1 MSGPTRA
8 GHRLV
13 VKNAA
18 EICVPDAEGAG
29 VQRLTGHALYIE
41 GGRVAWLGP
50 QAELPASAHDAP
62 EYDAA
67 DRAVL
72 PALVDAHTHLVWG
85 GDRVADFARRARG
98 MTYAEIAAEG
108 GGIVTT
114 VKATRATPFADLLSA
129 ARRRLLDRARHGIGT
144 TEIKSGYGLSVS
156 HELRMLEVVAAL
168 RAEGF
173 DVEATL
179 LAAHTIPPDADRAE
193 YLRAVREE
201 LIPEVARR
209 GLARFADAFV
219 ERGAYTAD
227 EAREVFA
234 AARAHGLMPRIHADQ
249 ITAGGGAE
257 LAAEAGATSADH
269 LEHVSDAG
277 MAALKAAGVV
287 AVLLP
292 GAMTYLGDAAPKL
305 GRRLVDTGVKVA
317 VATDTNPGSSPTQN
331 LPLMATL
338 AVSQMGLT
346 AEEALRAVTLGGA
359 EALRRVDVG
368 TLAVGALGRFIVLNS
383 PDSRA
388 LVAAFGEPV
397 VADLV
402 LCEA

>member
-1 MSGPTRA
+1 VGPTRVA
-8 GHRLV
+8 PRLV
-13 VKNAA
+13 VKNAR
-18 EICVPDAEGAG
+18 ELCVPDADGPG
-29 VQRLTGHALYIE
+29 VTRLPGHALYIE

-50 QAELPASAHDAP
+50 QGQLPSAADGAP
-62 EYDAA
+62 VYDAG

-98 MTYAEIAAEG
+98 LSYAQIAAEG

-114 VKATRATPFADLLSA
+114 VKATRATPFPELLDA
-129 ARRRLLDRARHGIGT
+129 TRRRLEARAQHGIGT
-144 TEIKSGYGLSVS
+144 TEIKSGYGLSVA

-179 LAAHTIPPDADRAE
+179 LAAHTIPPDAERGA
-193 YLRAVREE
+193 YLEAVRET

-209 GLARFADAFV
+209 GLARFVDAFV
-219 ERGAYTAD
+219 ERGAYTAE
-227 EAREVFA
+227 EARAVFA
-234 AARAHGLMPRIHADQ
+234 AGRAHGLIPRLHADQ
-249 ITAGGGAE
+249 LTAGGGAE
-257 LAAEAGATSADH
+257 LAAEAGAASADH
-269 LEHVSDAG
+269 LEHISEPG

-292 GAMTYLGDAAPKL
+292 GAMVYLGESAPKL
-305 GRRLVDTGVKVA
+305 GRRLVDAGVKVA

-359 EALRRVDVG
+359 EALRRTDVG
-368 TLAVGALGRFIVLNS
+368 TLAVGALGRFVVLEG
-383 PDSRA
+383 PDSRG
-388 LVAAFGEPV
+388 LVAAFGERVVRELV
-397 VADLV
+397 VAGG
-402 LCEA
+402 